1 MTLAPR
7 HLRIEQRG
15 RVLQVLLDNPP
26 ANFLTTAVMQE
37 LADLLDDLEQRQDI
51 GAVILSGAADGVFLT
66 HFDVDEIER
75 AVAPITFSMPAWLTR
90 LLLESESLLRHLPGA
105 RRLLRHTLLAGV
117 ADMNL
122 FHEVTAHMRRMDKV
136 FIAAINGL
144 ALGGGCELALAC
156 DLRLMAEDDQVE
168 RFLGQPEVL
177 IGLIPGGGGTQMLAR
192 SLGVAK
198 ALELCLEGQLL
209 EPRQALALGLV
220 NGLAP
225 AEELLE
231 AADALA
237 QRLSRRSPQAV
248 HLIKHSIYQAASR
261 DWTEGMASEKAGFLS
276 AASQGNTR
284 RAMRE
289 YIERV
294 RTITREERPFRR
306 ADFDDLT
313 EGNPSTWP
321 TGDLHDC
328 LLFPGFRHALADP
341 EHSPDGRRLPAVL
354 RPGPGHAAPAA
365 RPVAARLRRRAPAAP
380 PGSLGRPARRRT
392 AL

>member
-37 LADLLDDLEQRQDI
+37 LADLLEDLEQRQDI

-105 RRLLRHTLLAGV
+105 RKLLRRTLPAGV

-192 SLGVAK
+192 SLGVAR

-248 HLIKHSIYQAASR
+248 RLIKRSIYQAASR

-294 RTITREERPFRR
+294 RTIVREERPFRR

-313 EGNPSTWP
+313 EGNAI
-321 TGDLHDC
+321 DMAY
-328 LLFPGFRHALADP
+328 R
-341 EHSPDGRRLPAVL
+341 
-354 RPGPGHAAPAA
+354 
-365 RPVAARLRRRAPAAP
+365 
-380 PGSLGRPARRRT
+380 
-392 AL
+392 

>member
-37 LADLLDDLEQRQDI
+37 LADLLEDLEQRQDI

-105 RRLLRHTLLAGV
+105 RKLLRRTLLAGV

-192 SLGVAK
+192 SLGVAR

-248 HLIKHSIYQAASR
+248 RLIKRSIYQAASR

-284 RAMRE
+284 HAMRE

-294 RTITREERPFRR
+294 RTIVREERPFRR

-313 EGNPSTWP
+313 EGNAI
-321 TGDLHDC
+321 DMAY
-328 LLFPGFRHALADP
+328 R
-341 EHSPDGRRLPAVL
+341 
-354 RPGPGHAAPAA
+354 
-365 RPVAARLRRRAPAAP
+365 
-380 PGSLGRPARRRT
+380 
-392 AL
+392 

>member
-37 LADLLDDLEQRQDI
+37 LVDLLEDLEQRQDI

-66 HFDVDEIER
+66 HFDVDEIEH

-105 RRLLRHTLLAGV
+105 RKLLRRTLLAGV

-192 SLGVAK
+192 SLGVAR

-248 HLIKHSIYQAASR
+248 RLIKRSIYQAASR

-313 EGNPSTWP
+313 EGNAI
-321 TGDLHDC
+321 DMAY
-328 LLFPGFRHALADP
+328 R
-341 EHSPDGRRLPAVL
+341 
-354 RPGPGHAAPAA
+354 
-365 RPVAARLRRRAPAAP
+365 
-380 PGSLGRPARRRT
+380 
-392 AL
+392 

>member
-75 AVAPITFSMPAWLTR
+75 AVAPITFSMPVWLTR

-105 RRLLRHTLLAGV
+105 RKLLRHTLLAGV

-248 HLIKHSIYQAASR
+248 HLIKRSIYQAASR

-313 EGNPSTWP
+313 EGNAI
-321 TGDLHDC
+321 DMAY
-328 LLFPGFRHALADP
+328 R
-341 EHSPDGRRLPAVL
+341 
-354 RPGPGHAAPAA
+354 
-365 RPVAARLRRRAPAAP
+365 
-380 PGSLGRPARRRT
+380 
-392 AL
+392 

>member
-37 LADLLDDLEQRQDI
+37 LADLLEDLEQRQDI
-51 GAVILSGAADGVFLT
+51 GAVTLSGAADGVFLT

-105 RRLLRHTLLAGV
+105 RKLLRRTLLAGV

-144 ALGGGCELALAC
+144 VLGGGCELALAC

-192 SLGVAK
+192 SLGVAR

-248 HLIKHSIYQAASR
+248 RLIKRSIYQAASR

-313 EGNPSTWP
+313 EGNAI
-321 TGDLHDC
+321 DMAY
-328 LLFPGFRHALADP
+328 R
-341 EHSPDGRRLPAVL
+341 
-354 RPGPGHAAPAA
+354 
-365 RPVAARLRRRAPAAP
+365 
-380 PGSLGRPARRRT
+380 
-392 AL
+392 

>member
-1 MTLAPR
+1 
-7 HLRIEQRG
+7 
-15 RVLQVLLDNPP
+15 
-26 ANFLTTAVMQE
+26 
-37 LADLLDDLEQRQDI
+37 
-51 GAVILSGAADGVFLT
+51 
-66 HFDVDEIER
+66 
-75 AVAPITFSMPAWLTR
+75 MPAWLTR

-105 RRLLRHTLLAGV
+105 RKLLRHTLLAGV

-225 AEELLE
+225 AEGLLE

-248 HLIKHSIYQAASR
+248 HLIKRSIYQAASR

-313 EGNPSTWP
+313 EGNAI
-321 TGDLHDC
+321 DMAY
-328 LLFPGFRHALADP
+328 R
-341 EHSPDGRRLPAVL
+341 
-354 RPGPGHAAPAA
+354 
-365 RPVAARLRRRAPAAP
+365 
-380 PGSLGRPARRRT
+380 
-392 AL
+392 

>member
-37 LADLLDDLEQRQDI
+37 LADLLEDLEQRQDI

-105 RRLLRHTLLAGV
+105 RKLLRRTLLAGV

-192 SLGVAK
+192 SLGVAR

-237 QRLSRRSPQAV
+237 QCLSRRSPQAV
-248 HLIKHSIYQAASR
+248 RLIKRSIYQAASR

-313 EGNPSTWP
+313 EGNAI
-321 TGDLHDC
+321 DMAY
-328 LLFPGFRHALADP
+328 R
-341 EHSPDGRRLPAVL
+341 
-354 RPGPGHAAPAA
+354 
-365 RPVAARLRRRAPAAP
+365 
-380 PGSLGRPARRRT
+380 
-392 AL
+392 

>member
-105 RRLLRHTLLAGV
+105 RKLLRRTLLAGV
-117 ADMNL
+117 VDMNL

-177 IGLIPGGGGTQMLAR
+177 IGLIPGGGGTQMLA
-192 SLGVAK
+192 
-198 ALELCLEGQLL
+198 
-209 EPRQALALGLV
+209 
-220 NGLAP
+220 
-225 AEELLE
+225 
-231 AADALA
+231 

-248 HLIKHSIYQAASR
+248 HLIKRSIYQAASR

-313 EGNPSTWP
+313 EGNAI
-321 TGDLHDC
+321 DMAY
-328 LLFPGFRHALADP
+328 R
-341 EHSPDGRRLPAVL
+341 
-354 RPGPGHAAPAA
+354 
-365 RPVAARLRRRAPAAP
+365 
-380 PGSLGRPARRRT
+380 
-392 AL
+392 

>member
-37 LADLLDDLEQRQDI
+37 LADLLEDLEQRQDI

-105 RRLLRHTLLAGV
+105 RKLLRRTLLAGV

-192 SLGVAK
+192 SLGVAR
-198 ALELCLEGQLL
+198 ALELCLDGQLL

-248 HLIKHSIYQAASR
+248 RLIKRSIYQAASR

-313 EGNPSTWP
+313 EGNAI
-321 TGDLHDC
+321 DMAY
-328 LLFPGFRHALADP
+328 R
-341 EHSPDGRRLPAVL
+341 
-354 RPGPGHAAPAA
+354 
-365 RPVAARLRRRAPAAP
+365 
-380 PGSLGRPARRRT
+380 
-392 AL
+392 

>member
-37 LADLLDDLEQRQDI
+37 LADLLEDLEQRQDI

-105 RRLLRHTLLAGV
+105 RKLLRRTLLAGV

-192 SLGVAK
+192 SLGVAR

-248 HLIKHSIYQAASR
+248 RLIKGSIYQAASR

-313 EGNPSTWP
+313 EGNAI
-321 TGDLHDC
+321 DMAY
-328 LLFPGFRHALADP
+328 R
-341 EHSPDGRRLPAVL
+341 
-354 RPGPGHAAPAA
+354 
-365 RPVAARLRRRAPAAP
+365 
-380 PGSLGRPARRRT
+380 
-392 AL
+392 

>member
-37 LADLLDDLEQRQDI
+37 LADLLEDLEQRQDI

-105 RRLLRHTLLAGV
+105 RKLLRRTLLAGV

-192 SLGVAK
+192 SLGVAR

-248 HLIKHSIYQAASR
+248 RLIKRSIYQAASR
-261 DWTEGMASEKAGFLS
+261 DWTEGMACEKAGFLS

-313 EGNPSTWP
+313 EGNAI
-321 TGDLHDC
+321 DMAY
-328 LLFPGFRHALADP
+328 R
-341 EHSPDGRRLPAVL
+341 
-354 RPGPGHAAPAA
+354 
-365 RPVAARLRRRAPAAP
+365 
-380 PGSLGRPARRRT
+380 
-392 AL
+392 

>member
-37 LADLLDDLEQRQDI
+37 LADLLEDLEQRQDI

-66 HFDVDEIER
+66 DVDEIER

-105 RRLLRHTLLAGV
+105 RKLLRRTLLAGV

-192 SLGVAK
+192 SLGVAR

-248 HLIKHSIYQAASR
+248 RLIKRSIYQAASR

-313 EGNPSTWP
+313 EGNAI
-321 TGDLHDC
+321 DMAY
-328 LLFPGFRHALADP
+328 R
-341 EHSPDGRRLPAVL
+341 
-354 RPGPGHAAPAA
+354 
-365 RPVAARLRRRAPAAP
+365 
-380 PGSLGRPARRRT
+380 
-392 AL
+392 

>member
-7 HLRIEQRG
+7 HLRVEQRG

-37 LADLLDDLEQRQDI
+37 LADLLEDLEQRQDI

-66 HFDVDEIER
+66 HFDVDEIEH

-105 RRLLRHTLLAGV
+105 RKLLRRTLLAGV

-192 SLGVAK
+192 SLGVAR

-209 EPRQALALGLV
+209 EPRQAVALGLV

-248 HLIKHSIYQAASR
+248 RLIKRSIYQAASR

-294 RTITREERPFRR
+294 RTIVREERPFRR

-313 EGNPSTWP
+313 EGNAI
-321 TGDLHDC
+321 DMAY
-328 LLFPGFRHALADP
+328 R
-341 EHSPDGRRLPAVL
+341 
-354 RPGPGHAAPAA
+354 
-365 RPVAARLRRRAPAAP
+365 
-380 PGSLGRPARRRT
+380 
-392 AL
+392 

>member
-105 RRLLRHTLLAGV
+105 RKLLRRTLLAGV

-231 AADALA
+231 DADALA

-248 HLIKHSIYQAASR
+248 HLIKRSIYQAASR

-313 EGNPSTWP
+313 EGNAI
-321 TGDLHDC
+321 DMAY
-328 LLFPGFRHALADP
+328 R
-341 EHSPDGRRLPAVL
+341 
-354 RPGPGHAAPAA
+354 
-365 RPVAARLRRRAPAAP
+365 
-380 PGSLGRPARRRT
+380 
-392 AL
+392 

>member
-105 RRLLRHTLLAGV
+105 RKLLRRTLLAGV

-192 SLGVAK
+192 SLGVAR

-248 HLIKHSIYQAASR
+248 RLIKRSIYQAASR

-294 RTITREERPFRR
+294 RTITREEHPFRR

-313 EGNPSTWP
+313 EGNAI
-321 TGDLHDC
+321 DMAY
-328 LLFPGFRHALADP
+328 R
-341 EHSPDGRRLPAVL
+341 
-354 RPGPGHAAPAA
+354 
-365 RPVAARLRRRAPAAP
+365 
-380 PGSLGRPARRRT
+380 
-392 AL
+392 

>member
-37 LADLLDDLEQRQDI
+37 LADLLEDLEQRQDI

-90 LLLESESLLRHLPGA
+90 LLLKSESLLRHLPGA
-105 RRLLRHTLLAGV
+105 RKLLRRTLLAGV

-192 SLGVAK
+192 SLGVAR

-248 HLIKHSIYQAASR
+248 RLIKRSIYQAASR

-294 RTITREERPFRR
+294 RTIVREERPFRR

-313 EGNPSTWP
+313 EGNAI
-321 TGDLHDC
+321 DMAY
-328 LLFPGFRHALADP
+328 R
-341 EHSPDGRRLPAVL
+341 
-354 RPGPGHAAPAA
+354 
-365 RPVAARLRRRAPAAP
+365 
-380 PGSLGRPARRRT
+380 
-392 AL
+392 

>member
-105 RRLLRHTLLAGV
+105 RKLLRHTLLAGV

-231 AADALA
+231 ATDALA

-248 HLIKHSIYQAASR
+248 HLIKRSIYQAASR

-313 EGNPSTWP
+313 EGNAI
-321 TGDLHDC
+321 DMAY
-328 LLFPGFRHALADP
+328 R
-341 EHSPDGRRLPAVL
+341 
-354 RPGPGHAAPAA
+354 
-365 RPVAARLRRRAPAAP
+365 
-380 PGSLGRPARRRT
+380 
-392 AL
+392 

>member
-37 LADLLDDLEQRQDI
+37 LADLLEDLEQRQDI

-105 RRLLRHTLLAGV
+105 RKLLRRTLLAGV

-156 DLRLMAEDDQVE
+156 DLRLMAEDAQVE

-192 SLGVAK
+192 SLGVAR

-248 HLIKHSIYQAASR
+248 RLIKRSIYQAASR

-294 RTITREERPFRR
+294 RTIVREERPFRR

-313 EGNPSTWP
+313 EGNAI
-321 TGDLHDC
+321 DMAY
-328 LLFPGFRHALADP
+328 R
-341 EHSPDGRRLPAVL
+341 
-354 RPGPGHAAPAA
+354 
-365 RPVAARLRRRAPAAP
+365 
-380 PGSLGRPARRRT
+380 
-392 AL
+392 

>member
-37 LADLLDDLEQRQDI
+37 LADLLEDLEQRQDI

-105 RRLLRHTLLAGV
+105 RKRLRRTLLAGV

-192 SLGVAK
+192 SLGVAR

-248 HLIKHSIYQAASR
+248 RLIKRSIYQAASR

-313 EGNPSTWP
+313 EGNAI
-321 TGDLHDC
+321 DMAY
-328 LLFPGFRHALADP
+328 R
-341 EHSPDGRRLPAVL
+341 
-354 RPGPGHAAPAA
+354 
-365 RPVAARLRRRAPAAP
+365 
-380 PGSLGRPARRRT
+380 
-392 AL
+392 

>member
-105 RRLLRHTLLAGV
+105 RKLLRRTLLAGV

-248 HLIKHSIYQAASR
+248 RLIKRSIYQAASR

-313 EGNPSTWP
+313 EGNAI
-321 TGDLHDC
+321 DMAY
-328 LLFPGFRHALADP
+328 R
-341 EHSPDGRRLPAVL
+341 
-354 RPGPGHAAPAA
+354 
-365 RPVAARLRRRAPAAP
+365 
-380 PGSLGRPARRRT
+380 
-392 AL
+392 

>member
-37 LADLLDDLEQRQDI
+37 LADLLEDLEQRQDI
-51 GAVILSGAADGVFLT
+51 GAVILSGAADGIFLT

-105 RRLLRHTLLAGV
+105 RKLLRRTLLAGV

-192 SLGVAK
+192 SLGVAR

-248 HLIKHSIYQAASR
+248 RLIKRSIYQAASR

-294 RTITREERPFRR
+294 RTIVREERPFRR

-313 EGNPSTWP
+313 EGNAIDMTY
-321 TGDLHDC
+321 
-328 LLFPGFRHALADP
+328 R
-341 EHSPDGRRLPAVL
+341 
-354 RPGPGHAAPAA
+354 
-365 RPVAARLRRRAPAAP
+365 
-380 PGSLGRPARRRT
+380 
-392 AL
+392 

>member
-37 LADLLDDLEQRQDI
+37 LADLLEDLEQRQDI

-66 HFDVDEIER
+66 HFDVDEIEH

-105 RRLLRHTLLAGV
+105 RKLLRRTLLAGV

-122 FHEVTAHMRRMDKV
+122 LHEVTAHMRRMDKV

-192 SLGVAK
+192 SLGVAR

-248 HLIKHSIYQAASR
+248 RLIKRSIYQAASR

-313 EGNPSTWP
+313 EGNAI
-321 TGDLHDC
+321 DMAY
-328 LLFPGFRHALADP
+328 R
-341 EHSPDGRRLPAVL
+341 
-354 RPGPGHAAPAA
+354 
-365 RPVAARLRRRAPAAP
+365 
-380 PGSLGRPARRRT
+380 
-392 AL
+392 

>member
-7 HLRIEQRG
+7 HLRVEQRG

-37 LADLLDDLEQRQDI
+37 LADLLEDLEQRQDI

-105 RRLLRHTLLAGV
+105 RKLLRRTLLAGV

-192 SLGVAK
+192 SLGVAR

-248 HLIKHSIYQAASR
+248 RLIKRSIYQAASS

-294 RTITREERPFRR
+294 RTIVREERPFRR

-313 EGNPSTWP
+313 EGNAI
-321 TGDLHDC
+321 DMAY
-328 LLFPGFRHALADP
+328 R
-341 EHSPDGRRLPAVL
+341 
-354 RPGPGHAAPAA
+354 
-365 RPVAARLRRRAPAAP
+365 
-380 PGSLGRPARRRT
+380 
-392 AL
+392 

>member
-37 LADLLDDLEQRQDI
+37 LADLLEDLEQRQDI

-105 RRLLRHTLLAGV
+105 RKLLRRTLLAGV

-122 FHEVTAHMRRMDKV
+122 FHEVTAHMRRMYKV

-192 SLGVAK
+192 SLGVAR

-248 HLIKHSIYQAASR
+248 RLIKRSIYQAASR

-313 EGNPSTWP
+313 EGNAI
-321 TGDLHDC
+321 DMAY
-328 LLFPGFRHALADP
+328 R
-341 EHSPDGRRLPAVL
+341 
-354 RPGPGHAAPAA
+354 
-365 RPVAARLRRRAPAAP
+365 
-380 PGSLGRPARRRT
+380 
-392 AL
+392 

>member
-26 ANFLTTAVMQE
+26 ANFLTTVVMQE
-37 LADLLDDLEQRQDI
+37 LADLLEDLEQRQDI

-105 RRLLRHTLLAGV
+105 RKLLRRTLLAGV

-192 SLGVAK
+192 SLGVAR

-248 HLIKHSIYQAASR
+248 RLIKRSIYQAASR

-313 EGNPSTWP
+313 EGNAI
-321 TGDLHDC
+321 DMAY
-328 LLFPGFRHALADP
+328 R
-341 EHSPDGRRLPAVL
+341 
-354 RPGPGHAAPAA
+354 
-365 RPVAARLRRRAPAAP
+365 
-380 PGSLGRPARRRT
+380 
-392 AL
+392 

>member
-105 RRLLRHTLLAGV
+105 RKLLRHTLLAGV

-225 AEELLE
+225 AEGLLE

-248 HLIKHSIYQAASR
+248 HLIKRSIYQAASR

-313 EGNPSTWP
+313 EGNAI
-321 TGDLHDC
+321 DMAY
-328 LLFPGFRHALADP
+328 R
-341 EHSPDGRRLPAVL
+341 
-354 RPGPGHAAPAA
+354 
-365 RPVAARLRRRAPAAP
+365 
-380 PGSLGRPARRRT
+380 
-392 AL
+392 

>member
-51 GAVILSGAADGVFLT
+51 GAVILSRAADGVFLT

-105 RRLLRHTLLAGV
+105 RKLLRRTLLAGV
-117 ADMNL
+117 VDMNL

-192 SLGVAK
+192 SLGVAR

-248 HLIKHSIYQAASR
+248 HLIKRSIYQAASR

-313 EGNPSTWP
+313 EGNAI
-321 TGDLHDC
+321 DMAY
-328 LLFPGFRHALADP
+328 R
-341 EHSPDGRRLPAVL
+341 
-354 RPGPGHAAPAA
+354 
-365 RPVAARLRRRAPAAP
+365 
-380 PGSLGRPARRRT
+380 
-392 AL
+392 

>member
-37 LADLLDDLEQRQDI
+37 LADLLEDLEQRQDI

-105 RRLLRHTLLAGV
+105 RKLLRRTLLAGV

-192 SLGVAK
+192 SLGVAR

-231 AADALA
+231 AADALT

-248 HLIKHSIYQAASR
+248 RLIKRSIYQAASR

-313 EGNPSTWP
+313 EGNAI
-321 TGDLHDC
+321 DMAY
-328 LLFPGFRHALADP
+328 R
-341 EHSPDGRRLPAVL
+341 
-354 RPGPGHAAPAA
+354 
-365 RPVAARLRRRAPAAP
+365 
-380 PGSLGRPARRRT
+380 
-392 AL
+392 

>member
-37 LADLLDDLEQRQDI
+37 LADLLEDLEQRQDI

-105 RRLLRHTLLAGV
+105 RKLLRRTLLAGV

-248 HLIKHSIYQAASR
+248 RLIKRSIYQAASR

-294 RTITREERPFRR
+294 RTIVREERPFRR

-313 EGNPSTWP
+313 EGNAI
-321 TGDLHDC
+321 DMAY
-328 LLFPGFRHALADP
+328 R
-341 EHSPDGRRLPAVL
+341 
-354 RPGPGHAAPAA
+354 
-365 RPVAARLRRRAPAAP
+365 
-380 PGSLGRPARRRT
+380 
-392 AL
+392 

>member
-1 MTLAPR
+1 MPAPQVGVGVLI
-7 HLRIEQRG
+7 LRDG
-15 RVLQVLLDNPP
+15 KVLLGRRKGSHGAGCWSAPGGH
-26 ANFLTTAVMQE
+26 
-37 LADLLDDLEQRQDI
+37 LEF
-51 GAVILSGAADGVFLT
+51 G
-66 HFDVDEIER
+66 E
-75 AVAPITFSMPAWLTR
+75 
-90 LLLESESLLRHLPGA
+90 
-105 RRLLRHTLLAGV
+105 
-117 ADMNL
+117 
-122 FHEVTAHMRRMDKV
+122 
-136 FIAAINGL
+136 
-144 ALGGGCELALAC
+144 ALAC

-192 SLGVAK
+192 SLGVAR

-248 HLIKHSIYQAASR
+248 RLIKRSIYQAASR

-313 EGNPSTWP
+313 EGNAI
-321 TGDLHDC
+321 DMAY
-328 LLFPGFRHALADP
+328 R
-341 EHSPDGRRLPAVL
+341 
-354 RPGPGHAAPAA
+354 
-365 RPVAARLRRRAPAAP
+365 
-380 PGSLGRPARRRT
+380 
-392 AL
+392 

>member
-37 LADLLDDLEQRQDI
+37 LADLLEDLEQRQDI

-105 RRLLRHTLLAGV
+105 RKLLRRTLLAGV

-192 SLGVAK
+192 SLGVARALELCLEGQLLEPRQ

-248 HLIKHSIYQAASR
+248 RLIKRSIYQAASR

-294 RTITREERPFRR
+294 RTIVREERPFRR

-313 EGNPSTWP
+313 EGNAI
-321 TGDLHDC
+321 DMAY
-328 LLFPGFRHALADP
+328 R
-341 EHSPDGRRLPAVL
+341 
-354 RPGPGHAAPAA
+354 
-365 RPVAARLRRRAPAAP
+365 
-380 PGSLGRPARRRT
+380 
-392 AL
+392 

>member
-37 LADLLDDLEQRQDI
+37 LADLLEDLEQRQDI

-105 RRLLRHTLLAGV
+105 RKLLRRTLLAGV

-192 SLGVAK
+192 SLGVAR

-209 EPRQALALGLV
+209 EARQALALGLV

-248 HLIKHSIYQAASR
+248 RLIKRSIYQAASR

-294 RTITREERPFRR
+294 RTIVREERPFRR

-313 EGNPSTWP
+313 EGNAI
-321 TGDLHDC
+321 DMAY
-328 LLFPGFRHALADP
+328 R
-341 EHSPDGRRLPAVL
+341 
-354 RPGPGHAAPAA
+354 
-365 RPVAARLRRRAPAAP
+365 
-380 PGSLGRPARRRT
+380 
-392 AL
+392 

>member
-37 LADLLDDLEQRQDI
+37 LADLLEDLEQRQDI

-105 RRLLRHTLLAGV
+105 RKLLRRTLLAGV

-192 SLGVAK
+192 SLGVAR

-231 AADALA
+231 PADALA

-248 HLIKHSIYQAASR
+248 RLIKRSIYQAASR

-313 EGNPSTWP
+313 EGNAI
-321 TGDLHDC
+321 DMAY
-328 LLFPGFRHALADP
+328 R
-341 EHSPDGRRLPAVL
+341 
-354 RPGPGHAAPAA
+354 
-365 RPVAARLRRRAPAAP
+365 
-380 PGSLGRPARRRT
+380 
-392 AL
+392 

>member
-37 LADLLDDLEQRQDI
+37 LADLLEDLEQRQDI

-105 RRLLRHTLLAGV
+105 RKLLRRTLLAGV

-192 SLGVAK
+192 SLGVAR

-248 HLIKHSIYQAASR
+248 RLIKRSIYQAASR
-261 DWTEGMASEKAGFLS
+261 DWTEGMASGKAGFLS

-313 EGNPSTWP
+313 EGNAI
-321 TGDLHDC
+321 DMAY
-328 LLFPGFRHALADP
+328 R
-341 EHSPDGRRLPAVL
+341 
-354 RPGPGHAAPAA
+354 
-365 RPVAARLRRRAPAAP
+365 
-380 PGSLGRPARRRT
+380 
-392 AL
+392 

>member
-105 RRLLRHTLLAGV
+105 RKLLRRTLLAGV

-192 SLGVAK
+192 SLGVAR

-248 HLIKHSIYQAASR
+248 RLIKRSIYQAASR

-289 YIERV
+289 YIELV
-294 RTITREERPFRR
+294 RTIVREERPFRR

-313 EGNPSTWP
+313 EGNAI
-321 TGDLHDC
+321 DMAY
-328 LLFPGFRHALADP
+328 R
-341 EHSPDGRRLPAVL
+341 
-354 RPGPGHAAPAA
+354 
-365 RPVAARLRRRAPAAP
+365 
-380 PGSLGRPARRRT
+380 
-392 AL
+392 

>member
-37 LADLLDDLEQRQDI
+37 LADLLEDLEQRQDI

-90 LLLESESLLRHLPGA
+90 LLLESESLLHHLPGA
-105 RRLLRHTLLAGV
+105 RKLLRHTLLAGV

-248 HLIKHSIYQAASR
+248 RLIKRSIYQAASR

-313 EGNPSTWP
+313 EGNAI
-321 TGDLHDC
+321 DMAY
-328 LLFPGFRHALADP
+328 R
-341 EHSPDGRRLPAVL
+341 
-354 RPGPGHAAPAA
+354 
-365 RPVAARLRRRAPAAP
+365 
-380 PGSLGRPARRRT
+380 
-392 AL
+392 

>member
-51 GAVILSGAADGVFLT
+51 GAVILSGAADGVFLI

-105 RRLLRHTLLAGV
+105 RKLLRHTLLAGV

-192 SLGVAK
+192 SLGVAR

-248 HLIKHSIYQAASR
+248 HLIKRSIYQAASR

-313 EGNPSTWP
+313 EGNAI
-321 TGDLHDC
+321 DMAY
-328 LLFPGFRHALADP
+328 R
-341 EHSPDGRRLPAVL
+341 
-354 RPGPGHAAPAA
+354 
-365 RPVAARLRRRAPAAP
+365 
-380 PGSLGRPARRRT
+380 
-392 AL
+392 

>member
-37 LADLLDDLEQRQDI
+37 LADLLEDLEQRQDI

-105 RRLLRHTLLAGV
+105 RKLLRRTLLAGV

-192 SLGVAK
+192 SLGVAR

-209 EPRQALALGLV
+209 EPRQPVDQAQRKGLV

-248 HLIKHSIYQAASR
+248 RLIKRSIYQAASR

-294 RTITREERPFRR
+294 RTIVREERPFRR

-313 EGNPSTWP
+313 EGNAI
-321 TGDLHDC
+321 DMAY
-328 LLFPGFRHALADP
+328 R
-341 EHSPDGRRLPAVL
+341 
-354 RPGPGHAAPAA
+354 
-365 RPVAARLRRRAPAAP
+365 
-380 PGSLGRPARRRT
+380 
-392 AL
+392 